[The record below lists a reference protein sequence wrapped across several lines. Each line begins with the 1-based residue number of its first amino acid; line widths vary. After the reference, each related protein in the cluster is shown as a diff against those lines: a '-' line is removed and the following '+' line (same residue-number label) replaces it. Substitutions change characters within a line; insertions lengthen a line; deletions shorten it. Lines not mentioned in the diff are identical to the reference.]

1 MGRRFGEGMRPFVR
15 ESLWAV
21 ARNAHQLHKD
31 YYAIARRFG
40 ITSSLPEL
48 LFLFYSDRN
57 CPHMTNRSPKQPA
70 HHLVVSLNVTGGFL
84 ADAQLEFADGLNCLI
99 GGRGAGK
106 TTALEFLRF
115 GLGLMPDPKAD
126 PQRYRSIEALVK
138 ANLGTGQLRIELRT
152 RTDMRYTASRS
163 FHETVQVMN
172 EVGTAVPISLDR
184 DQIFGADVF
193 SQNEIEEI
201 ASSPAAQLELLD
213 RFQEP
218 ETVAIDRE
226 LDQLQRQL
234 DQSSAD
240 LRRIDQEVEDVRGRA
255 LELPVLQE
263 KLRGLAQV
271 AGPDA
276 NRINAAHAAKSLRA
290 REEKVPELIIA
301 SLQKLARDIRSSE
314 VAFQTGVDAQLD
326 SQIRQAANR
335 EVFQALETDLAAFKR
350 RLAEIIRTIESDAQA
365 VEQQIRMHATALA
378 QRHAIQ
384 ESEYRTIIEAS
395 EEQGERAA
403 ERMSLQASLTNA
415 QSAAAEQGAKE
426 QQRQGMM
433 KTRAELLKRASE
445 LRDQRFALRKKVA
458 EHLSIQF
465 PSIRVTV
472 TQAADLGDYQE
483 IVTEALKG
491 SGVKQGTAAERLCH
505 VFLPDELA
513 QVVAAKDVDTL
524 VQRTGFDEDRSRKIL
539 NALLGGGTHYAIGT
553 VALNDRPSIEL
564 LDGDT
569 FKESTHLSTGQ
580 RCTTIL
586 PILLTQ
592 SERPLLIDQPEDNLD
607 NAFVYDTI
615 VRALRAIKGSR
626 QVIFVTHNPNI
637 PVLGEAER
645 VFVFSSDGQHSTLK
659 QVGTVD
665 DCREQIE
672 RILEGGREAFLLRK
686 KRYGH

>member
-1 MGRRFGEGMRPFVR
+1 MEFVR
-15 ESLWAV
+15 HVWCY
-21 ARNAHQLHKD
+21 D
-31 YYAIARRFG
+31 
-40 ITSSLPEL
+40 
-48 LFLFYSDRN
+48 D
-57 CPHMTNRSPKQPA
+57 MTNQSQKRPA

-126 PQRYRSIEALVK
+126 PQRHRSIEALVK
-138 ANLGTGQLRIELRT
+138 ANLGTGQLRVELRT

-163 FHETVQVMN
+163 FHETVQVLN

-184 DQIFGADVF
+184 DQIFSADVF

-226 LDQLQRQL
+226 LEQLQRQL

-276 NRINAAHAAKSLRA
+276 DRINAAHAAKSLRA

-301 SLQKLARDIRSSE
+301 SLQKLARDIGSSQL
-314 VAFQTGVDAQLD
+314 AFQTGVDAQLD

-350 RLAEIIRTIESDAQA
+350 RLAEIIRSIENDAQA
-365 VEQQIRMHATALA
+365 LEQRIRMHATALA

-415 QSAAAEQGAKE
+415 QSAAAEQVAKE
-426 QQRQGMM
+426 QQREGMM

-458 EHLSIQF
+458 ERLSTQF

-472 TQAADLGDYQE
+472 TQSADLGDYQE

-513 QVVAAKDVDTL
+513 QVVARKDVDTL
-524 VQRTGFDEDRSRKIL
+524 GQRTGFDEDRSRKIL
-539 NALLGGGTHYAIGT
+539 NALLGGGTHYTIGT
-553 VALNDRPSIEL
+553 VALNDQPSIEL

-645 VFVFSSDGQHSTLK
+645 VFVFSSDGQHSSLK

-665 DCREQIE
+665 DCKEQIE